1 MCDEVWEI
9 LTVPAHHLS
18 EAPAIHQ
25 PDQSRAGEDRQ
36 VPPLYQGS
44 QTVRL
49 LSGESS
55 VKFKE
60 KFNEWRIF
68 IVYGRW
74 MFFISLVS
82 LKPTQELDNL
92 MIQSLIILDKLL
104 SLKKEIINHKIM
116 VILI

>member
-1 MCDEVWEI
+1 
-9 LTVPAHHLS
+9 
-18 EAPAIHQ
+18 
-25 PDQSRAGEDRQ
+25 
-36 VPPLYQGS
+36 
-44 QTVRL
+44 
-49 LSGESS
+49 
-55 VKFKE
+55 
-60 KFNEWRIF
+60 
-68 IVYGRW
+68 